1 MVRRG
6 RSYLPEVL
14 FEFRR
19 IGRSVRVSAID
30 PKTGTEV
37 VMVGDSRAGM
47 TTLKRSAARKLAYVL
62 AKRGGTGQ
70 SDR

>member
-1 MVRRG
+1 MKRR
-6 RSYLPEVL
+6 RIYLPEVL

-37 VMVGDSRAGM
+37 TMVGDARSGM
-47 TTLKRSAARKLAYVL
+47 MTLKRNAARKLAYVL
-62 AKRGGTGQ
+62 AKGRAAERT
-70 SDR
+70 DR